1 MEKKR
6 KACAEGEEGDPQAE
20 NARLQ
25 QQLQELTAENA
36 QLTKLGSG
44 PVHFAAITPSTV
56 HPPPFATLVCTRTLC
71 MPWTPS
77 VLLQPLCHSH
87 RRR

>member
-44 PVHFAAITPSTV
+44 PAHFGICHDHAQHGAPPTIRDARVHAYPLHATDAIRS
-56 HPPPFATLVCTRTLC
+56 A
-71 MPWTPS
+71 S
-77 VLLQPLCHSH
+77 APLP
-87 RRR
+87 